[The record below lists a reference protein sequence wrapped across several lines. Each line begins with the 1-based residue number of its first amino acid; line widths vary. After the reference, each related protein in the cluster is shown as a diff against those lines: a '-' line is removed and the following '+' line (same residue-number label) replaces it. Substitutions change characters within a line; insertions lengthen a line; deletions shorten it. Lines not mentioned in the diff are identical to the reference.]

1 MLVYTTLFTLA
12 GKNPIENKYIDM
24 FYMWFTY
31 LKRYAGLGPEDYV
44 GLIVDEDTME
54 FLNSREPFGYISQDV
69 PFSIEISIM
78 ARPQCLK
85 YGLSER
91 YNTYHFT
98 QFTKHDLHLYLDID
112 CLCIKNI
119 HGLFHHFNTE
129 NSFFAIAEGEMKNQ
143 NYRGSL
149 LTEEEADS
157 FPGFSSG
164 WYAWTNT
171 PGQEEFFDT
180 VLKGCREWTGESFYT
195 VDQPFYN
202 RELFLYMTK
211 QKQKDFTVCVLDEKI
226 VAVNPLIYSP
236 LAEAYFVNFP
246 GEPGVANCHYDKML
260 GYMCMDFTRQ
270 AALPQPQ
277 AKAPLA
283 PAQGLQGQPQ
293 RQQEEEH
300 GPPEAASAAPQEEGD
315 SRSSPPSP

>member
-24 FYMWFTY
+24 FYIWFTY
-31 LKRYAGLGPEDYV
+31 LKKYGGLDEGDTF
-44 GLIVDEDTME
+44 GLIVDEDTMD
-54 FLNSREPFGYISQDV
+54 FLNSREPFGYISLGV

-78 ARPQCLK
+78 NRPKCLK

-91 YNTYHFT
+91 YNNYHFT

-119 HGLFHHFNTE
+119 HIFFRQFNTE
-129 NSFFAIAEGEMKNQ
+129 NSFFAIAEGEMRHP
-143 NYRGSL
+143 NYRGEL
-149 LTEEEADS
+149 LTAEDADGYI
-157 FPGFSSG
+157 GFSSG

-171 PGQEEFFDT
+171 PGQKELFAT
-180 VLKGCREWTGESFYT
+180 VLNGCREWSGNPFYT

-211 QKQKDFTVCVLDEKI
+211 QKQKDFTLCAVEEKI

-236 LAEAYFVNFP
+236 LVEAYFANFP
-246 GEPGVANCHYDKML
+246 GEPGVANCHYNKML
-260 GYMCMDFTRQ
+260 GYMCMEFTLQ
-270 AALPQPQ
+270 AALG
-277 AKAPLA
+277 
-283 PAQGLQGQPQ
+283 PAQQQPLPQGQEQGQP
-293 RQQEEEH
+293 QEEEH

>member
-1 MLVYTTLFTLA
+1 MLVYTTLFTLGA
-12 GKNPIENKYIDM
+12 KNPMENKYIDM
-24 FYMWFTY
+24 FYIWLSY
-31 LKRYAGLGPEDYV
+31 LKKYSGLGPNDCV
-44 GLIVDEDTME
+44 GLIVDEDTMDV
-54 FLNSREPFGYISQDV
+54 LNSRELSGYISQDA

-78 ARPQCLK
+78 MRPVYLK
-85 YGLSER
+85 NGLSER
-91 YNTYHFT
+91 YNKYHFT

-119 HGLFHHFNTE
+119 HGFFSHFNTE
-129 NSFFAIAEGEMKNQ
+129 NSFFAIAEGDMKHP
-143 NYRGSL
+143 NYRGDL
-149 LTEEEADS
+149 LTAEETDG
-157 FPGFSSG
+157 FPGFSAG

-171 PGQEEFFDT
+171 PGQEEFFAT
-180 VLKGCREWTGESFYT
+180 VLNGSREWTGKPFYT

-270 AALPQPQ
+270 AALPQAQ
-277 AKAPLA
+277 AKAPPA
-283 PAQGLQGQPQ
+283 PAEESEGQP
-293 RQQEEEH
+293 QEEEH

>member
-1 MLVYTTLFTLA
+1 MLVYTSLFTLV
-12 GKNPIENKYIDM
+12 GKDPKDNKYIDM
-24 FYMWFTY
+24 LYIWFTY
-31 LKRYAGLGPEDYV
+31 LKKYGGLDEDDTF
-44 GLIVDEDTME
+44 GLIVDEDTMD
-54 FLNSREPFGYISQDV
+54 FLNSREPFGYISLGA

-78 ARPQCLK
+78 NRPTCLK

-91 YNTYHFT
+91 YNIHHFT
-98 QFTKHDLHLYLDID
+98 QLTKHDLHLYLDID

-119 HGLFHHFNTE
+119 HKFFSQFSIK
-129 NSFFAIAEGEMKNQ
+129 NSFFAIAEGEMKHP

-149 LTEEEADS
+149 LTEEETDGHI
-157 FPGFSSG
+157 GFSSG

-171 PGQEEFFDT
+171 PGQEEFFAT
-180 VLKGCREWTGESFYT
+180 VLNGCREWSGNPFYT

-211 QKQKDFTVCVLDEKI
+211 QKQKDFTLCAVEEKI

-236 LAEAYFVNFP
+236 LVEAYFANFP

-277 AKAPLA
+277 AKAPPA
-283 PAQGLQGQPQ
+283 PAEGSEGQP
-293 RQQEEEH
+293 QEEEH